1 MCCTKTC
8 SPNCPAKC
16 EVPFWSP
23 HWWNIP
29 MIHCPSSLFSSSNT
43 TLQIRTSGKLVCG
56 KKAPSSHLINLPH
69 CQESCPT
76 RVQLQLLYCYSSI
89 PLLLHHATA
98 CYCLPS
104 LLHHVYSL
112 LLFLF
117 SYLYYT
123 MLSLFFCYC
132 STSTT
137 ITPCY
142 SLSLPFSSI
151 IYPHSTRNYPATTLP
166 VFLFHILH
174 HCFRA
179 HCVKPVLTSDGK
191 RPPPLHPPTPFFL
204 SHFSS
209 PLGFKSNLSMSR
221 INIRIET
228 LVTKAKALRG
238 EVWLDVHSN
247 LSQSP
252 LVST

>member
-1 MCCTKTC
+1 MLLR
-8 SPNCPAKC
+8 P
-16 EVPFWSP
+16 
-23 HWWNIP
+23 
-29 MIHCPSSLFSSSNT
+29 PSHQPT
-43 TLQIRTSGKLVCG
+43 TLPRKLSI
-56 KKAPSSHLINLPH
+56 KS
-69 CQESCPT
+69 PT
-76 RVQLQLLYCYSSI
+76 
-89 PLLLHHATA
+89 TA
-98 CYCLPS
+98 
-104 LLHHVYSL
+104 SL
-112 LLFLF
+112 LLLF
-117 SYLYYT
+117 YTSITTPCYSLYLLLFYLHYYT
-123 MLSLFFCYC
+123 MSTVFYCSCSPTSTTPCSSLFFCYC

-137 ITPCY
+137 TPCY
-142 SLSLPFSSI
+142 SLSLPFFSI

-204 SHFSS
+204 SHFTS

-238 EVWLDVHSN
+238 EVYIATYPSL
-247 LSQSP
+247 